1 MSGDAQARRTG
12 RADPA
17 GGDKGDRS
25 YPPSATAILDAA
37 EELFCARGFS
47 AVSMRDIAA
56 ASGQHLSSANY
67 YFGSKAGLFE
77 AAFLRRIVPVNRRR
91 LELLDRSLQARK
103 CDLPDV
109 VEAYL
114 RPLFE
119 DETSDAKRRARLIM
133 LFSKQ
138 LLSNPDEHSYL
149 QSYYEEVS
157 RRFIRQ
163 IHAARPAMDIT
174 AAIWGYNY
182 MIGILVFTLAGTE
195 PMARL
200 PEDLARTIVPDRRQD
215 QTVARLKAF
224 ICAGLEAF
232 AETSQ
237 EVPTG
242 RGFEEAR

>member
-1 MSGDAQARRTG
+1 MSGDLQIRKTARAG
-12 RADPA
+12 PNGNDEGSKHYSPA
-17 GGDKGDRS
+17 
-25 YPPSATAILDAA
+25 ATAILDAA

-67 YFGSKAGLFE
+67 YFGSKSGLFE

-91 LELLDRSLQARK
+91 LELLDLSIRAGK

-119 DETSDAKRRARLIM
+119 DETDGAGRRARLIM

-149 QSYYEEVS
+149 QSYYDEVS
-157 RRFIRQ
+157 RRFISQ
-163 IHAARPAMDIT
+163 IHATRPAMDIT

-182 MIGILVFTLAGTE
+182 MIGVLVFTLAGTE

-200 PEDLARTIVPDRRQD
+200 PAEMARSIVPDASQHQRI
-215 QTVARLKAF
+215 ARLKAF
-224 ICAGLEAF
+224 ICAGLEAL
-232 AETSQ
+232 ADTST
-237 EVPTG
+237 E
-242 RGFEEAR
+242 

>member
-1 MSGDAQARRTG
+1 MSGEPHVKAE
-12 RADPA
+12 RAEVGSKDDRPYSPA
-17 GGDKGDRS
+17 
-25 YPPSATAILDAA
+25 ATAILDAA

-77 AAFLRRIVPVNRRR
+77 AAFLRRIVPVNQRR
-91 LELLDRSLQARK
+91 LELLERNIQAGK
-103 CDLPDV
+103 CDLPDIV
-109 VEAYL
+109 DAYL

-119 DETSDAKRRARLIM
+119 GEADDAGRRARLIM
-133 LFSKQ
+133 MFSKQ

-149 QSYYEEVS
+149 QSYYDEVS
-157 RRFIRQ
+157 RRFISQ
-163 IHAARPAMDIT
+163 IHAARPTMDIR

-182 MIGILVFTLAGTE
+182 MIGILVFTLAGME

-200 PEDLARTIVPDRRQD
+200 PEELARAIASDSSHEETI
-215 QTVARLKAF
+215 TRLKTF

-232 AETSQ
+232 A
-237 EVPTG
+237 TG
-242 RGFEEAR
+242 RPSRRGRKTHV